1 MPLGKGRH
9 SADHA
14 DGKLDDYGKHGGP
27 HGKCDDAGQLD
38 PAAPVVPGI
47 YEGAEGRVRRS
58 GGWKNTGNIFALK
71 KEEIQEEKEREE
83 YVLRHNYPEL
93 SEVLGYVYE
102 KKKLWARTNSD
113 DDFLDIRIGSGNI
126 PLKAKL
132 NCSPGAFRYGGG
144 RSQG

>member
-1 MPLGKGRH
+1 MSQGYTKEQ
-9 SADHA
+9 
-14 DGKLDDYGKHGGP
+14 KEE
-27 HGKCDDAGQLD
+27 
-38 PAAPVVPGI
+38 
-47 YEGAEGRVRRS
+47 YEKRRLE
-58 GGWKNTGNIFALK
+58 KYREYLALK

-126 PLKAKL
+126 PVKGELKAPRDFDMDEDVL
-132 NCSPGAFRYGGG
+132 NDELAV
-144 RSQG
+144 